1 MVAQI
6 QDSSFCSVLL
16 NIPPNVTLYFLIPR
30 FLLSGLLLILAVT
43 QTLRESIDMYR
54 ATKQWQPNRY
64 LKLLARHGIIYFFT
78 YVGGFLH
85 IRLVS
90 ISTLSRSMF
99 AVHKQPAHVAS
110 L

>member
-30 FLLSGLLLILAVT
+30 FLLSGLLLVLAVT

-90 ISTLSRSMF
+90 ISTLSHSMF
-99 AVHKQPAHVAS
+99 AVHKQLAYETS